1 MPPDFDLDA
10 YLRRIGYGGPRSTTL
25 DTLTAVHRA
34 HVDSIAF
41 ENLDPWLGLPVRLDL
56 ASVQHKLVA
65 RGRGGFCFEQNL
77 LLGHAL
83 RALGFTVADLA
94 ARVRWNVPADVT
106 RPRTHMLLAVN
117 VAAQRYIVDAGFGGH
132 TLTAPLRLDRR
143 VPQRTPHGPVRLL
156 RQDQQFELQAL
167 VPGAPDDWRALYV
180 FDLQPQHASDF
191 EMASWYLCNHP
202 ESLFRTTLVAARP
215 LSDGRIALRDHQLTH
230 YPLDGAPRLSMLDS
244 ATALRTTLQ
253 QAFGLTVDGL
263 DMLQARL
270 EALAAAGRA
279 PAAGG

>member
-1 MPPDFDLDA
+1 MPVDFDLDA
-10 YLRRIGYGGPRSTTL
+10 YLRRIGHAGPRSTTL

-34 HVDSIAF
+34 HVHAIAF
-41 ENLDPWLGLPVRLDL
+41 ENLDPWLGVPVRLDL
-56 ASVQHKLVA
+56 DAVQHKLVA

-83 RALGFTVADLA
+83 RALGFTVTDLA
-94 ARVRWNVPADVT
+94 ARVRWNVPAETT

-156 RQDQQFELQAL
+156 RQDQHYELQAL
-167 VPGAPDDWRALYV
+167 LPGGPDTAPDWRALYV

-215 LSDGRIALRDHQLTH
+215 LADGRVALRDHQLTH
-230 YPLDGAPRLSMLDS
+230 YPLNGAPRLRTLDS
-244 ATALRTTLQ
+244 ALALRTVLQQEFGLAIDALDTLQ
-253 QAFGLTVDGL
+253 P
-263 DMLQARL
+263 RL
-270 EALAAAGRA
+270 EALAAAGRP
-279 PAAGG
+279 PA